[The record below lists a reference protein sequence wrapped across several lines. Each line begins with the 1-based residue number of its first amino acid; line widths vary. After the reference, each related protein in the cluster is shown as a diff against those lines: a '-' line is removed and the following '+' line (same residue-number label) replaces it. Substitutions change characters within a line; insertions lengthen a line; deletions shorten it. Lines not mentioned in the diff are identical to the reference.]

1 MKAPRSVGRS
11 SSFRFGL
18 FMDHARS
25 RGRAAGYGP
34 VGTLAYLEACARR
47 FSSETPSLSLSPDA
61 DSKRASSFF
70 SLYDMPTESIR
81 NLGYPCEIESIWDLC
96 MPQLFDDGRG
106 RRAAAG
112 AILLKLGGV
121 LWLIIVAGLLG
132 LLVAAGG
139 AASLLSVDLGPF
151 DDGIPAPLAI
161 ALGILVFG
169 VAAWSYISL
178 RRLMGEWGS
187 RLDDIMS
194 RSFLTPGEA
203 QELGTFS
210 E

>member
-1 MKAPRSVGRS
+1 
-11 SSFRFGL
+11 
-18 FMDHARS
+18 
-25 RGRAAGYGP
+25 
-34 VGTLAYLEACARR
+34 
-47 FSSETPSLSLSPDA
+47 
-61 DSKRASSFF
+61 
-70 SLYDMPTESIR
+70 
-81 NLGYPCEIESIWDLC
+81 

-132 LLVAAGG
+132 LLAAARG

-151 DDGIPAPLAI
+151 DDGIPAPFSI
-161 ALGILVFG
+161 IIGILAFV
-169 VAAWSYISL
+169 VAAWEYISL
-178 RRLMGEWGS
+178 RRMMGEWGS
-187 RLDDIMS
+187 RIDDIMS

-210 E
+210 EYGG

>member
-1 MKAPRSVGRS
+1 MRAPKVVGRG

-18 FMDHARS
+18 FMDHARG

-34 VGTLAYLEACARR
+34 VGTMAYLEACARR
-47 FSSETPSLSLSPDA
+47 FSSETPSLSLSSDA

-70 SLYDMPTESIR
+70 SLYDMPTEAIR
-81 NLGYPCEIESIWDLC
+81 DLGYPCEIESIWDLC

-106 RRAAAG
+106 KRAAEL
-112 AILLKLGGV
+112 AILLKLGGDS
-121 LWLIIVAGLLG
+121 WLIIVAGLLG
-132 LLVAAGG
+132 LLAAARG

-151 DDGIPAPLAI
+151 DDRIPAPFSIIISILAF
-161 ALGILVFG
+161 V
-169 VAAWSYISL
+169 VAAWEYISL
-178 RRLMGEWGS
+178 RRMMGGWGS